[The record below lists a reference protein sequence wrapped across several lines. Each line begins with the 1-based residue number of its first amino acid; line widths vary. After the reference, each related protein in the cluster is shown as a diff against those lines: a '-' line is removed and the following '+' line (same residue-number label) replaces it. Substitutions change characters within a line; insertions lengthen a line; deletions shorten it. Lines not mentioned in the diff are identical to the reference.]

1 MDKVHEIREKRCATV
16 VEELKKLYPDAVCSL
31 DYTEP
36 LHLLIA
42 TRLAAQCTDARVN
55 TVTPVLF
62 SKYPTLEALSEASVE
77 DIEEIIK
84 SCGLYKT
91 KARDISALCKMI
103 RYDLGGVMPDTLEGL
118 LKLPGIGRKTANL
131 MMGDVYGQPAVVA
144 DTHCIRI
151 SNRLGLCDSKDPHK
165 VELQLR
171 AICDPNESNNLCHR
185 FVMFG
190 RDICTARNP
199 KCSECPIANLCEVP
213 KSAK

>member
-1 MDKVHEIREKRCATV
+1 MNKIHETKRKRCANIV
-16 VEELKKLYPDAVCSL
+16 NELKKLYPNAVCSL
-31 DYTEP
+31 NYTEP

-62 SKYPTLEALSEASVE
+62 SKYPTLEALSEADVE
-77 DIEEIIK
+77 DIENIIK

-91 KARDISALCKMI
+91 KARDISALCKML
-103 RYDLGGVMPDTLEGL
+103 RYELGGIIPDTLDGL

-131 MMGDVYGQPAVVA
+131 IMGDVYGQPAVVA

-171 AICDPNESNNLCHR
+171 EICDPTESNDLCHR

-190 RDICTARNP
+190 RDVCTARNP
-199 KCSECPIANLCEVP
+199 KCADCPIAHLCKVN
-213 KSAK
+213 SVT

>member
-1 MDKVHEIREKRCATV
+1 MNKIHETKRKRCANIV
-16 VEELKKLYPDAVCSL
+16 NELKKLYPNAVCSL
-31 DYTEP
+31 NYTEP

-62 SKYPTLEALSEASVE
+62 SKYPTLEALSEADVE
-77 DIEEIIK
+77 DIENIIK

-91 KARDISALCKMI
+91 KARDISALCKML
-103 RYDLGGVMPDTLEGL
+103 RYELGGIIPDTLDGL

-131 MMGDVYGQPAVVA
+131 IMGDVYGQPAVVA

-171 AICDPNESNNLCHR
+171 EICDPTESNDLCHR

-190 RDICTARNP
+190 RDVCTAQNP
-199 KCSECPIANLCEVP
+199 KCADCPIAHLCKVN
-213 KSAK
+213 SVT